1 MTRVFPSLK
10 QFSFI
15 VNVSFSSSFKKN
27 FSNFFPKFLLLPIF
41 LPISPLIKHAI
52 FQKKIPK
59 YKHKDRQSEPV
70 LGEAATAVAMGEIER
85 EIQVRS
91 LSGESTIVSIS
102 PYNSV
107 RDLKLL
113 LRQTFPPASSSPYF
127 HLFLKA
133 SLSLSVYVC
142 VSIFVHT
149 HICISSVQNGGICC
163 PTE

>member
-1 MTRVFPSLK
+1 MLF
-10 QFSFI
+10 
-15 VNVSFSSSFKKN
+15 FKK
-27 FSNFFPKFLLLPIF
+27 KFQNTNI
-41 LPISPLIKHAI
+41 
-52 FQKKIPK
+52 
-59 YKHKDRQSEPV
+59 KDRQSEPV
-70 LGEAATAVAMGEIER
+70 RGEAATAVAMGEIER

-133 SLSLSVYVC
+133 SLSLRVC
-142 VSIFVHT
+142 VCVYIRT
-149 HICISSVQNGGICC
+149 HAYMYIICAEWRNLLSNRVIGCR
-163 PTE
+163 